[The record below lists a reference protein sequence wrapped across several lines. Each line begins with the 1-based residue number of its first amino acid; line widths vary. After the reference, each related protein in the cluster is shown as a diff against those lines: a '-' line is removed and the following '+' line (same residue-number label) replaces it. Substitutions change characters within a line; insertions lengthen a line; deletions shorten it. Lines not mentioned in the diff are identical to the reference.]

1 MTPPAGGVGLQRAER
16 PQVDVVILTWN
27 DAEVLQPAVDSAL
40 ASVDVEVRVTVVD
53 NGSDLPP
60 DLAGDPRL
68 VLLPSPRNLGVAAGR
83 NLGACMG
90 SAPFICFL
98 DSDARLHPGT
108 LASLVGGLAADPTIA
123 LTAPV
128 FDGQRPEASAGRAP
142 SLADKILRVTNR
154 RDSYRSAPHP
164 ESGSWNVDFA
174 IGACQVVR
182 RDDFVVARG
191 FDESYFYGPED
202 IDLCLRL
209 NESRRKVVQMAEA
222 TCEHP
227 ARRRNRRLVTV
238 RGVQHGWA
246 VARHLW
252 RHRGYARLMGV

>member
-1 MTPPAGGVGLQRAER
+1 MSALPISEQSTDR
-16 PQVDVVILTWN
+16 PCVDVVILTWN
-27 DAEVLQPAVDSAL
+27 DGELLQPAVDSAL
-40 ASVDVEVRVTVVD
+40 ASVGVDVRVTVVD

-60 DLAGDPRL
+60 DVVGDPRL
-68 VLLPSPRNLGVAAGR
+68 VLVPSRRNLGVAAGR
-83 NLGACMG
+83 NLGASMG
-90 SAPFICFL
+90 SAPFVCFL

-108 LASLVGGLAADPTIA
+108 LSRLIGGLSADPAIA
-123 LTAPV
+123 LVAPV

-142 SLADKILRVTNR
+142 TLTDKILRVTNR

-164 ESGSWNVDFA
+164 ETGSWDVDFA
-174 IGACQVVR
+174 IGACQLVR
-182 RDDFVVARG
+182 RDDFVAAHG

-209 NESRRKVVQMAEA
+209 KESRHRVVQVAGA
-222 TCEHP
+222 GCEHP

-238 RGVQHGWA
+238 RGVRHGWA

-252 RHRGYARLMGV
+252 RHRGYARLMGT